1 MNVPIDI
8 SGVELHT
15 QRLLLRPWRQEDL
28 DDFYEYASVEGV
40 GQMAGWL
47 PHKNE
52 VESQK
57 ILDTFIREKKT
68 FAIELEGRVIGSVGI
83 ETYDE
88 EKIPEVQALR
98 CRELG
103 YVLSKAYWGQG
114 LMPEAVKAVLDYLF
128 QDVKLDAV
136 LCGHFERNA
145 QSARVQQ
152 KCGFHF
158 LKKSTYTTRCG
169 TVEQSIRNILYRS
182 NWEAMQ
188 PVTVIETELTSETER
203 DLLRMSADW
212 AAENSCRG
220 YYPNDR
226 SDLEGNRIFFA
237 LTGST
242 PVGYLLGHLVHAEQ
256 NSTVMAK
263 GTPFFEVEEIYITPA
278 MRSRGIGAM
287 LFRFAENA
295 VRNEADYLLLST
307 ATRNWRAIF
316 HFYIDELGMEFWNAR
331 LFKRLCEE

>member
-1 MNVPIDI
+1 
-8 SGVELHT
+8 
-15 QRLLLRPWRQEDL
+15 
-28 DDFYEYASVEGV
+28 
-40 GQMAGWL
+40 
-47 PHKNE
+47 
-52 VESQK
+52 
-57 ILDTFIREKKT
+57 
-68 FAIELEGRVIGSVGI
+68 
-83 ETYDE
+83 
-88 EKIPEVQALR
+88 
-98 CRELG
+98 
-103 YVLSKAYWGQG
+103 
-114 LMPEAVKAVLDYLF
+114 MPEGVKAVLDYLF
-128 QDVKLDAV
+128 RDVKLDAV
-136 LCGHFERNA
+136 LCGHFERNV

-182 NWEAMQ
+182 DWEAMQ

-203 DLLRMSADW
+203 ELLRMSADW

-226 SDLEGNRIFFA
+226 TDLEGNRIFFA
-237 LTGST
+237 LAGST

-295 VRNEADYLLLST
+295 VGVLFFTFTLT
-307 ATRNWRAIF
+307 NWEWNSGMPDCSSGCVKNKILGNQPILR
-316 HFYIDELGMEFWNAR
+316 HFKFSALM
-331 LFKRLCEE
+331 